1 MCPPARPPRL
11 GHDRN
16 TYTMNRTVSEDDHAV
31 DIKAL
36 RGVYRQWYPCV
47 AICDGP
53 ALLIYY
59 RICCATRDEGYYRS
73 LHRHRLADHQ
83 SAI

>member
-1 MCPPARPPRL
+1 MCPPVRPPRS

-16 TYTMNRTVSEDDHAV
+16 TYTMNRTVSEDDHAEMRV
-31 DIKAL
+31 YLKAFHDMVSF
-36 RGVYRQWYPCV
+36 RV
-47 AICDGP
+47 AICNGP

-59 RICCATRDEGYYRS
+59 RICCATRDEKYYRS